1 MSALELAAVVLAL
14 AYLILAIRQ
23 DRWCWVAG
31 GSSAILYGI
40 IFVGAKLYM
49 EASLQSFYLIMAI
62 YGWLAWGRHAAG
74 DGLPITRWTTR
85 THLALAVGVAIGSV
99 TIGGLLG
106 RLTDAAW
113 PVIDSFTTLA
123 ALLATYMVARKVLEN
138 WLWWIVIDT
147 VSVGLYLSRD
157 LHLTALLFCGYV
169 ILAAA
174 GWLAWRRQLLDERPV

>member
-1 MSALELAAVVLAL
+1 MSVLELAAVILAL

-40 IFVGAKLYM
+40 IFVSAKLYM

-62 YGWLAWGRHAAG
+62 YGWLTWGRPAAG
-74 DGLPITRWTTR
+74 NDLTITRWTTR
-85 THLALAVGVAIGSV
+85 THLVLAVAVAIGSIA
-99 TIGGLLG
+99 IGGLLDQ
-106 RLTDAAW
+106 LTDAAW

-123 ALLATYMVARKVLEN
+123 ALVATYMVARKVLEN

-174 GWLAWRRQLLDERPV
+174 GWLTWRRQLMDESPV